1 MARYSPITVITTP
14 EDPKRRYLRVKYP
27 IITRDFSDI
36 YVYTTQG
43 DRYDLL
49 ALSYYNNSS
58 LWWVIA
64 RANADVT
71 TLDSLYPNEGIQIR
85 IPGPSRISSIL
96 SNYETLNS

>member
-1 MARYSPITVITTP
+1 MARYSPISIITTT
-14 EDPKRRYLRVKYP
+14 EDPKRRYVRVKYP
-27 IITRDFSDI
+27 DIPRDFSDI

-58 LWWVIA
+58 LWWIIA
-64 RANADVT
+64 RANVDVT
-71 TLDSLYPNEGIQIR
+71 IMDSLYPNVGIQIR

-96 SNYETLNS
+96 SDYETLNS